1 MLFEISYISIVARI
15 GDAINIVRRTHFQL
29 SSITRIFVILEPNI
43 SKKENNYMERSLIIL
58 KPDAIQRGLSGEL
71 IHRMERKGLKIIGI
85 KMMSVDAA
93 VLQAHYA
100 HIADKPF
107 YADVEKFMQSSP
119 VIVMALEGQ
128 ECIDSIRILVGA
140 TDPRKADA
148 GTIRGD
154 FALATGRN
162 LIHASD
168 STENGAEEVARFFGD
183 DELFDY
189 DKSEYM
195 HVYENL

>member
-1 MLFEISYISIVARI
+1 
-15 GDAINIVRRTHFQL
+15 
-29 SSITRIFVILEPNI
+29 
-43 SKKENNYMERSLIIL
+43 MERTLIIL
-58 KPDAIQRGLSGEL
+58 KPDAIQRGLSGE
-71 IHRMERKGLKIIGI
+71 IITRFERKGLKIIGI
-85 KMMSVDAA
+85 KMMNVDSAL
-93 VLQAHYA
+93 LQAHYA

-128 ECIDSIRILVGA
+128 ECIDSIRILVGK

-154 FALATGRN
+154 MALATGRN
-162 LIHASD
+162 LVHASD
-168 STENGAEEVARFFGD
+168 SPENGEQEVSRFFTEE
-183 DELFDY
+183 ELFNY

-195 HVYENL
+195 HVYEN

>member
-1 MLFEISYISIVARI
+1 
-15 GDAINIVRRTHFQL
+15 
-29 SSITRIFVILEPNI
+29 
-43 SKKENNYMERSLIIL
+43 MERTLIIL
-58 KPDAIQRGLSGEL
+58 KPDALQRGLAGEIIGRL
-71 IHRMERKGLKIIGI
+71 ERKGLKIIGI
-85 KMMSVDAA
+85 KMLRVDSA

-100 HIADKPF
+100 HIVDKPF

-119 VIVMALEGQ
+119 VIVLAVEGK

-140 TDPRKADA
+140 TDPRKAEA

-154 FALATGRN
+154 MALATGRN
-162 LIHASD
+162 LVHASD
-168 STENGAEEVARFFGD
+168 SKENGQVEVARFFGD

-195 HVYENL
+195 HVYED